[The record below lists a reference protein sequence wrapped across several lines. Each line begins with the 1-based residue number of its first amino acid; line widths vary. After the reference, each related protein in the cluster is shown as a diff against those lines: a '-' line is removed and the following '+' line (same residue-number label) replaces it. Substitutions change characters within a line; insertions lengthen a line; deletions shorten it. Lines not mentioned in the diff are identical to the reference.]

1 MVCVCV
7 WGAGGVYGVW
17 GTQVAGLW
25 EGGFGEA
32 VGVWVGVGC
41 GGGMVAGG
49 VGFTDLLRSGFVEG
63 RRRLRVKISV

>member
-1 MVCVCV
+1 MCV

-17 GTQVAGLW
+17 ETQVAGLW
-25 EGGFGEA
+25 EGGFG
-32 VGVWVGVGC
+32 VGC
-41 GGGMVAGG
+41 GVGMVAGG